1 MFKIIGGVVV
11 GGLALLGVAKL
22 LEQEKR
28 IVVTLLPPPSNA
40 TAMVVPDVSE
50 TVEDPGMTEAI
61 VGRLAEAIRSMEAG
75 KM

>member
-28 IVVTLLPPPSNA
+28 IVVRCCL
-40 TAMVVPDVSE
+40 
-50 TVEDPGMTEAI
+50 
-61 VGRLAEAIRSMEAG
+61 RLRMQPQWWCPMCPKRLKTPA
-75 KM
+75 